1 MNTYFSM
8 FTEAVFGLV
17 ILFIL
22 TKILGK
28 TQISQLSPFD
38 FVSAVLLGELVGNAL
53 FDPDAGIMEIA
64 FVVIVFGTII
74 YFTEWVT
81 QKFKRTRALLEGS
94 PSIVIYKGK
103 MIRDVMK
110 KNKMDINMLQ
120 QLLRD
125 KDVFSLQEVEY
136 AILEPNGKL
145 SVMKKSDYQAPTRKD
160 MKLAPQEV
168 KLPTLLIND
177 GEVIYDNLKEKNL
190 TVEWLQEQL
199 ELQGY
204 RSTEEIFAAEYTK
217 GKDLFLVPFINRNH
231 EKWQ

>member
-1 MNTYFSM
+1 
-8 FTEAVFGLV
+8 
-17 ILFIL
+17 
-22 TKILGK
+22 
-28 TQISQLSPFD
+28 
-38 FVSAVLLGELVGNAL
+38 
-53 FDPDAGIMEIA
+53 
-64 FVVIVFGTII
+64 
-74 YFTEWVT
+74 
-81 QKFKRTRALLEGS
+81 
-94 PSIVIYKGK
+94 
-103 MIRDVMK
+103 
-110 KNKMDINMLQ
+110 
-120 QLLRD
+120 
-125 KDVFSLQEVEY
+125 
-136 AILEPNGKL
+136 
-145 SVMKKSDYQAPTRKD
+145 